1 MKTNTSMKTNTRRI
15 HDLRDGSTIRCR
27 PLRASDRT
35 KLLDGFEHFSKDS
48 RYRRF
53 FSPTPRLT
61 PTMLQRLFDL
71 DGHDRFAIGAE
82 RLRMGWLPGP
92 GLGIARFTRLP
103 DARDAAEIAVS
114 IVDEAQ
120 GQGLGT
126 ILMFELAAA
135 AREHGINRFV
145 AWVQHDNEPMKAL
158 ILKLD
163 PLAHARHED
172 GLLFYD
178 FAVPGSLS
186 LPSAR
191 TPSRMGGVESLVGRF
206 ADGIRQLLPGLSGGP
221 LTQT

>member
-1 MKTNTSMKTNTRRI
+1 MKTNTNRI
-15 HDLRDGSTIRCR
+15 HYLRDGSAVRCR

-71 DGHDRFAIGAE
+71 DGHDRFAVGAE
-82 RLRMGWLPGP
+82 RLRLGWLPGP
-92 GLGIARFTRLP
+92 GLGVARFTRL
-103 DARDAAEIAVS
+103 AESNDAAEIAVS

-126 ILMFELAAA
+126 ILMNELAAA
-135 AREHGINRFV
+135 AREQGVTRFV
-145 AWVQHDNEPMKAL
+145 AWVQPDNEPMKAL
-158 ILKLD
+158 VLKMD
-163 PLAHARHED
+163 PMAHARHQD

-186 LPSAR
+186 LPSTR
-191 TPSRMGGVESLVGRF
+191 TPVRTGAFESFVGRC
-206 ADGIRQLLPGLSGGP
+206 ADGLRQLLPALPGGP
-221 LTQT
+221 ITQS

>member
-1 MKTNTSMKTNTRRI
+1 MKTNTTTI
-15 HDLRDGSTIRCR
+15 HYLRDGSPVRCR

-71 DGHDRFAIGAE
+71 DGHDRFAVGAE
-82 RLRMGWLPGP
+82 RLRLGWLPGP
-92 GLGIARFTRLP
+92 GLGVARFMRLP
-103 DARDAAEIAVS
+103 ESHEAAEIAVS

-126 ILMFELAAA
+126 ILMHELSAA
-135 AREHGINRFV
+135 AREKGVTRFV
-145 AWVQHDNEPMKAL
+145 AWVQPDNEPMKAL
-158 ILKLD
+158 VLKMD
-163 PLAHARHED
+163 PMAHARHED
-172 GLLFYD
+172 GLLLFD

-191 TPSRMGGVESLVGRF
+191 TPVRTSRIESFVSWC
-206 ADGIRQLLPGLSGGP
+206 ADGLRQLLPGLSGGP
-221 LTQT
+221 LPQS

>member
-1 MKTNTSMKTNTRRI
+1 MKTNTRTI
-15 HDLRDGSTIRCR
+15 HLLRDGSSVRCR

-61 PTMLQRLFDL
+61 PTMLQLLFDL

-82 RLRMGWLPGP
+82 RLRLGWLPGP
-92 GLGIARFTRLP
+92 GLGVARFTRLP
-103 DARDAAEIAVS
+103 DSHDAAEIAVS

-126 ILMFELAAA
+126 ILMYELAAA
-135 AREHGINRFV
+135 AREQGVRRFV
-145 AWVQHDNEPMKAL
+145 AWVQPDNEPMKAL
-158 ILKLD
+158 VLKLD

-172 GLLFYD
+172 GLLVYD
-178 FAVPGSLS
+178 FAVPGSVS

-191 TPSRMGGVESLVGRF
+191 APGRTGAVGSLVGWC
-206 ADGIRQLLPGLSGGP
+206 ADGLRQLLPGLPGGP
-221 LTQT
+221 VTQS

>member
-1 MKTNTSMKTNTRRI
+1 MKTNTTTI
-15 HDLRDGSTIRCR
+15 HLLRDGTAVRCR

-61 PTMLQRLFDL
+61 PTMLKRLFDL
-71 DGHDRFAIGAE
+71 DGDDRFAIGAE
-82 RLRMGWLPGP
+82 RLRLGWLPGP
-92 GLGIARFTRLP
+92 GLGVARYTRLP
-103 DARDAAEIAVS
+103 DDRDAAEIAVS

-126 ILMFELAAA
+126 ILLYELSAA
-135 AREHGINRFV
+135 ARAHGINRFV
-145 AWVQHDNEPMKAL
+145 AWVQPDNEPMKAL
-158 ILKLD
+158 VLKLD

-186 LPSAR
+186 LPSTR
-191 TPSRMGGVESLVGRF
+191 RPSRTGPVETFVGWC
-206 ADGIRQLLPGLSGGP
+206 ADGLRQLLPGLTGGAV
-221 LTQT
+221 TQS